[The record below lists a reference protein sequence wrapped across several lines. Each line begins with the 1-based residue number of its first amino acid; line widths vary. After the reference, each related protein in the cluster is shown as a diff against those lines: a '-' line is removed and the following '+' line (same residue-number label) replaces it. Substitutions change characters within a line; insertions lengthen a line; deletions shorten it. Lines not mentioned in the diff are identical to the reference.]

1 MNSLPTWLLGLAAGA
16 PLAVAL
22 LLAARSWRRAVLR
35 GAPLAAVPALVLALT
50 GPVGAKASLPWLV
63 QHTVLELD
71 AVGRV
76 FLGFTSVLWLVSGWY
91 ARGYLAKDTQLP
103 RFFWFFLLAMAAN
116 FTLILAGD
124 IPTFYAAF
132 ALMGLASAGLVFH
145 RGDAEA
151 ARAGRV

>member
-22 LLAARSWRRAVLR
+22 LLAARSWRRGVLR
-35 GAPLAAVPALVLALT
+35 VAPLAAAPALVLALT

-91 ARGYLAKDTQLP
+91 ARGYLVKDARLS
-103 RFFWFFLLAMAAN
+103 RFFLFFLLAMAAN

-124 IPTFYAAF
+124 IPT
-132 ALMGLASAGLVFH
+132 
-145 RGDAEA
+145 
-151 ARAGRV
+151 